1 MIFYNN
7 QQANGMHVS
16 EAVMSAPG
24 IGCVSLALRYPNDL
38 GIKSVEQC
46 EFFDDFKNFCGRPV
60 NANTLTEMIYL
71 KNRIKHYCEAYDL
84 YYRFKVP
91 NTDIGTRFPIIEILG
106 V

>member
-16 EAVMSAPG
+16 EAV
-24 IGCVSLALRYPNDL
+24 IGHVSLVLRYPNDL
-38 GIKSVEQC
+38 GMKSVEQC

-60 NANTLTEMIYL
+60 NANTLAEMRYL

>member
-1 MIFYNN
+1 MTQDLSNF
-7 QQANGMHVS
+7 A
-16 EAVMSAPG
+16 SAPG
-24 IGCVSLALRYPNDL
+24 IGCVSLVLRCPNDL
-38 GIKSVEQC
+38 GMKSVEQC

-60 NANTLTEMIYL
+60 NANILAEMRYL

-106 V
+106 I